1 MVACC
6 PSLTPR
12 STARRAG
19 SAGFGKE
26 CDAMSIDENKQ
37 LVLRW
42 KEELW
47 GKRNLNVVD
56 ELCGPDYVGHVSG
69 TPGPVQGREALKQL
83 TASYFAAFDVDDTPE
98 FLVAEG
104 DMVVMRDTYRFK
116 HKGEFQGI
124 PATGKE
130 ASITGIDIYRIADGK
145 IVEQWVE
152 GDLLGLL
159 QQLGVLPTPGHSEG

>member
-1 MVACC
+1 M
-6 PSLTPR
+6 
-12 STARRAG
+12 ST
-19 SAGFGKE
+19 E
-26 CDAMSIDENKQ
+26 ENKQ

-47 GKRNLNVVD
+47 GNRNLNVVD
-56 ELCGPDYVGHVSG
+56 EMCGPDYVGRISG
-69 TPGPVQGREALKQL
+69 VPGPVQGREALKQL
-83 TASYFAAFDVDDTPE
+83 IAAYFTAFDVDDTPE

-104 DMVVMRDTYRFK
+104 DIVVIHDAYRFK

-130 ASITGIDIYRIADGK
+130 ASVTGTDIYRIVDGK

-152 GDLLGLL
+152 GDLLGLM
-159 QQLGVLPTPGHSEG
+159 QQLGILPTPGHGEG

>member
-1 MVACC
+1 M
-6 PSLTPR
+6 
-12 STARRAG
+12 ST
-19 SAGFGKE
+19 E
-26 CDAMSIDENKQ
+26 ENKQ

-47 GKRNLNVVD
+47 GRRNLNVVD
-56 ELCGPDYVGHVSG
+56 ELCGPGYVGRIGGV
-69 TPGPVQGREALKQL
+69 PGPVRGREALKQL
-83 TASYFAAFDVDDTPE
+83 IAAYYAAFDIDDTPE

-104 DMVVMRDTYRFK
+104 DMVVIHDTYRFK

-130 ASITGIDIYRIADGK
+130 ASITGTDIYRIADGK
-145 IVEQWVE
+145 IAEQWVE

-159 QQLGVLPTPGHSEG
+159 QQLGILPTPGQAGR